1 MEGENKSSL
10 LLNFLF
16 FREIILVGLIF
27 FFSIFNL
34 FFGKGVDEL
43 KRSWIR
49 TFFSNMNRD
58 KLLF

>member
-27 FFSIFNL
+27 FFLFSISSL
-34 FFGKGVDEL
+34 EKEWM
-43 KRSWIR
+43 S
-49 TFFSNMNRD
+49 
-58 KLLF
+58 